1 MSTTHG
7 GAKGK
12 LSKQQVKYIRAHY
25 VRGKGMELA
34 RKYGVTSQTIYN
46 VVKGRYYRDVI

>member
-1 MSTTHG
+1 MSTEHG

-25 VRGKGMELA
+25 VVGKARELA
-34 RKYGVTSQTIYN
+34 EKYGVTMQTIYN
-46 VVKGRYYRDVI
+46 VVKGRFYRYVS